1 MTQQAGK
8 NLDNHIANGIYEH
21 TDGNV
26 VTHSTRGS
34 GNVKSPQPDVVVRT
48 NVWDYAIELKRNTR
62 TDRGDRATFIESS
75 DLKQLGKCSNDYT
88 QIYCGLKM
96 THCEM
101 VCVEVEVASPDDDVS
116 DLAQSLA
123 DNLPEAFDANATRSD
138 NVTVRKPELDDWP
151 SSRAG
156 RSDVEVVCD
165 AIGVTYVP

>member
-8 NLDNHIANGIYEH
+8 DLDNAIANGIYEH

-62 TDRGDRATFIESS
+62 TDRGDRATFIKSD

-88 QIYCGLKM
+88 QIFCGLKM

-101 VCVEVEVASPDDDVS
+101 VCVEVDASSGDPA
-116 DLAQSLA
+116 DLAASLA
-123 DNLPEAFDANATRSD
+123 ENLPEPFDANATRSN
-138 NVTVRKPELDDWP
+138 NVTVRKPENTDVWP
-151 SSRAG
+151 SARSG

-165 AIGVTYVP
+165 AIGVKYLE